1 MAQFGPFRR
10 TQRELCLC
18 QESPS
23 SQSRILYKAITR
35 TELSQP
41 EIRTQQQR
49 AAKTAQQL
57 AFITTVRRC
66 RGGGGREDSG
76 GLGWTWA
83 RMLTWCQVLFQCRS
97 ITRAI
102 TECVALWKTS
112 RRLRWKSLI
121 VFETWTL
128 TRSLL
133 VSTPMAHSYSLKM
146 IIGRDWRREG
156 FQGQPARRDQW
167 EASRTGSLWFFF
179 TISGTS
185 NSHTG
190 LGDTMFA
197 PVISSQAR
205 ETKDWEA
212 TIN

>member
-1 MAQFGPFRR
+1 MIRFSLEIGEMAQFGPFRR

-112 RRLRWKSLI
+112 RRLRWNSLI
-121 VFETWTL
+121 DLRPEPCTPWHD
-128 TRSLL
+128 RYQSALL
-133 VSTPMAHSYSLKM
+133 WHTM
-146 IIGRDWRREG
+146 I
-156 FQGQPARRDQW
+156 
-167 EASRTGSLWFFF
+167 
-179 TISGTS
+179 
-185 NSHTG
+185 H
-190 LGDTMFA
+190 
-197 PVISSQAR
+197 
-205 ETKDWEA
+205 
-212 TIN
+212 